1 MVEVLPSVATERT
14 RSTMQVL
21 LETGILGTMNQV
33 TEWWCVWGGGS
44 NWFIDFPPEDNLL
57 RYFEGRLL
65 LASPE
70 CFNSSV
76 LTTEKSKIFS
86 RG

>member
-1 MVEVLPSVATERT
+1 MVATERT
-14 RSTMQVL
+14 WSTMQVL
-21 LETGILGTMNQV
+21 LETGILGTMNQI
-33 TEWWCVWGGGS
+33 TEWWWCWGGGS

-65 LASPE
+65 LVSLE
-70 CFNSSV
+70 SKCFNSPT

-86 RG
+86 MG

>member
-1 MVEVLPSVATERT
+1 MLVV
-14 RSTMQVL
+14 
-21 LETGILGTMNQV
+21 
-33 TEWWCVWGGGS
+33 CGGS

-65 LASPE
+65 LASLE

-86 RG
+86 KG

>member
-1 MVEVLPSVATERT
+1 MVATERMW
-14 RSTMQVL
+14 STMQVL
-21 LETGILGTMNQV
+21 LETGILGTMNQIM
-33 TEWWCVWGGGS
+33 EWWWCWGGS

-65 LASPE
+65 LVSLE
-70 CFNSSV
+70 SKCFNSPT

-86 RG
+86 MG